1 MMWPMTLDLDKSRVL
16 LVDADTKSYILESGV
31 EIICNSFLQT
41 KSNNVHK
48 EWADS
53 IMFFKLGIDVNIIG
67 FDLNLGKKPLCSHNS
82 Q

>member
-1 MMWPMTLDLDKSRVL
+1 
-16 LVDADTKSYILESGV
+16 V